1 MWLVNVQDIMC
12 TKLISLS
19 MHAKISEIIKLV
31 EQCDS
36 GKVTHNA
43 FPVVDCSKTNAR
55 LHGIVTLEHI
65 RKVAEDAKAL
75 SAIMSHSQIQ
85 VVHILEYSDRS
96 PITIYPNT
104 KVARAFELFR
114 KLGMRH
120 LCVVDNQGILVG
132 IVTRKDLMT
141 FSLGDNIR
149 RCV

>member
-1 MWLVNVQDIMC
+1 MWLVNVQDVMC
-12 TKLISLS
+12 TKLNILS

-65 RKVAEDAKAL
+65 RKVAEDCKQL
-75 SAIMSHSQIQ
+75 SDAIIAQIEW
-85 VVHILEYSDRS
+85 VNLLDYSDRS
-96 PITIYPNT
+96 PITIYPHT

-141 FSLGDNIR
+141 FSLEDNIR